1 MEAALLAPPADS
13 PVTTT
18 AKRIYLIED
27 HPLFRAGLM
36 AFLETEPDLTVAGQ
50 ASTAEEAVAGLRQAE
65 CDAVV
70 LDLSLPGSNGLELL
84 TRIRGAHPD
93 VPILVISMHDE
104 GRYALKVLQSG
115 AQGYVS
121 KREAPATLL
130 EAVRAVLAGQSY
142 VSKAFAS
149 ELIYKVVCAPQTGSH
164 PLDVLTGREQ
174 EILRLVGDGC
184 SSQKIAASLNLS
196 VKTVESHRL
205 HIKEKLRLPSAAELV
220 RFATEWRDYE
230 RAQADSPAA

>member
-1 MEAALLAPPADS
+1 MEAALSVPFTDR
-13 PVTTT
+13 TTSAS
-18 AKRIYLIED
+18 AKRVFVVED

-36 AFLETEPDLTVAGQ
+36 AYLETEPDLSVAGQ
-50 ASTAEEAVAGLRQAE
+50 AATAEEALAGLRE
-65 CDAVV
+65 TEYDAVV
-70 LDLSLPGSNGLELL
+70 LDLSLPGANGLELL
-84 TRIRGAHPD
+84 TRIRSTHPQ

-104 GRYALKVLQSG
+104 TRFALKVLQLG
-115 AQGYVS
+115 AQGYVT

-130 EAVRAVLAGQSY
+130 EAVRTVLEGKSY

-149 ELIYKVVCAPQTGSH
+149 ELIYKVVQAPQTGSD
-164 PLDVLTGREQ
+164 PLAALTGREQ

-184 SSQKIAASLNLS
+184 SSQKIAEQLTLS

-220 RFATEWRDYE
+220 RFATEWREYE
-230 RAQADSPAA
+230 RGSAGPS